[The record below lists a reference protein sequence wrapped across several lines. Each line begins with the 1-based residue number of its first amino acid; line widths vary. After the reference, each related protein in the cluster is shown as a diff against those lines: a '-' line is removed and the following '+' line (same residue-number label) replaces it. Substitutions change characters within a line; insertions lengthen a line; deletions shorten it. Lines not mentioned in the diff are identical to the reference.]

1 MSTTVSAPA
10 TVRPT
15 VAVWF
20 EIPADDYDR
29 AIRFY
34 ESIFDTTL
42 NRMQHGDYAM
52 AIFPYEKP
60 AISGCIVP
68 RAGQCGPDG
77 PLLFLNVDGRLD
89 EVLERVYAAGGRI
102 IVPRTDIGDGMGW
115 FATILDTEGNRV
127 GLHTIS

>member
-1 MSTTVSAPA
+1 MTTTVSAPA

-20 EIPADDYDR
+20 EIPADDFER
-29 AIRFY
+29 AIGFY
-34 ESIFDTTL
+34 ETIFAVSLDRT
-42 NRMQHGDYAM
+42 QHDEYAM
-52 AIFPYEKP
+52 AIFPYERP
-60 AISGCIVP
+60 GISGCIVP
-68 RAGQCGPDG
+68 RKGDCGPKG

-102 IVPRTDIGDGMGW
+102 VVPRTDIGAGMGW
-115 FATILDTEGNRV
+115 FATILDSEGNRV

>member
-1 MSTTVSAPA
+1 MTTTINAPA

-29 AIRFY
+29 AIGFY
-34 ESIFDTTL
+34 ESIFATSL
-42 NRMQHGDYAM
+42 NRMQHGDYPM
-52 AIFPYEKP
+52 AIFPYERP
-60 AISGCIVP
+60 GISGCIVP
-68 RAGQCGPDG
+68 RAGDSGPKG

-89 EVLERVYAAGGRI
+89 DVLGRVYDAGGRI
-102 IVPRTDIGDGMGW
+102 VVPRTDIGDGMGW
-115 FATILDTEGNRV
+115 FATILDSEGNRI